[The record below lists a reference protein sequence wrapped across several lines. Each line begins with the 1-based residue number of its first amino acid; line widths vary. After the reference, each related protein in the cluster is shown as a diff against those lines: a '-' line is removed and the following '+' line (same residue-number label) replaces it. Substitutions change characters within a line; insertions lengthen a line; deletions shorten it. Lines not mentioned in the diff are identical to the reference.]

1 MCVVLV
7 LWNNPPNKPIP
18 VSKLIIYK
26 EPKTRRDENNKPI
39 KAFRLYNIDLSRL
52 KVTALEKIIK
62 IIEYMII

>member
-7 LWNNPPNKPIP
+7 LWNNPPNNPIP
-18 VSKLIIYK
+18 VSKLVIYK

>member
-7 LWNNPPNKPIP
+7 AWNNPPNKPIP
-18 VSKLIIYK
+18 VSRLLIYK
-26 EPKTRRDENNKPI
+26 VPIACIEENSKAI
-39 KAFRLYNIDLSRL
+39 KAILLYNIDLSRL

>member
-7 LWNNPPNKPIP
+7 AWNNPPNKPIP
-18 VSKLIIYK
+18 VSKLLICKVPIACIEEK
-26 EPKTRRDENNKPI
+26 SKAI
-39 KAFRLYNIDLSRL
+39 KAIRLYNIDLYSL

>member
-18 VSKLIIYK
+18 VSKLVIYK
-26 EPKTRRDENNKPI
+26 EPKTSRDENNKPI

-52 KVTALEKIIK
+52 KVTELEKSTN
-62 IIEYMII
+62 IIECITT